1 MIEFIIGFLVGYVFK
16 KALLNRWLTMVWSV
30 KVLN

>member
-16 KALLNRWLTMVWSV
+16 KALLNRGLTMV
-30 KVLN
+30 